1 MIQDLS
7 IVITTYNRRNRLIT
21 QLNSIFLQAY
31 SKKLEII
38 ILDNC
43 SDYDIQ
49 ATITDHFPDKMENI
63 TIKVRQYNAG
73 AYWNVASAFTYCT
86 TKWMWLLSDDDET
99 MPNSLENIFC
109 DIEEQP
115 EVLMF
120 KYTIPGL
127 PVEEDV
133 RVNDMDGY
141 LDYYLSGHFTGGMF
155 FMSNNI
161 FNMERLRPNL
171 GYANLYSYT
180 FIPHVIPILKSLSVG
195 LGDIQFSSKSI
206 VNYKAPD
213 KEYGGRY
220 LLALGLGLS
229 TIGDIDLGLSEIQYK
244 RLLKIIVREFP
255 MRQTLD
261 ALFQVPAC
269 QRLSLFRRLSIS
281 LFRYRCAKWKYCF
294 PFYIRYFLGIDLFKW
309 I

>member
-1 MIQDLS
+1 MIHDLS
-7 IVITTYNRRNRLIT
+7 IVITTYNRRNRLIA

-31 SKKLEII
+31 AQELKII

-43 SDYDIQ
+43 SDYDIRE
-49 ATITDHFPDKMENI
+49 TIEEYFPDKLENVI
-63 TIKVRQYNAG
+63 IKIRQYNTG
-73 AYWNVASAFTYCT
+73 VCWNVASAFTYCR

-99 MPNSLENIFC
+99 TPNALESIFS
-109 DIEEQP
+109 DIDKQP
-115 EVLMF
+115 EISMF

-133 RVNDMDGY
+133 RINTMDEY
-141 LDYYLSGHFTGGMF
+141 LNYYLSGHFTGGMF

-161 FNMERLRPNL
+161 FNMERLRPYL
-171 GYANLYSYT
+171 GYANMYSYT
-180 FIPHVIPILKSLSVG
+180 FIPHVIPIWKSLSVG

-213 KEYGGRY
+213 KDPGKRY

-229 TIGDIDLGLSEIQYK
+229 TIGDIDLRLSNVQYK

-255 MRQTLD
+255 VRQALD

-281 LFRYRCAKWKYCF
+281 LFRYRCAKWKYCL
-294 PFYIRYFLGIDLFKW
+294 PFYIRYFLGIDLLKW